1 MMDNKMKKKI
11 KINKK
16 RKVKKVEYFLRN
28 FCLLSKNEQRNFM
41 KDCHESLICC
51 ISEACFNLLK
61 NIHLKDEKKVQCMI
75 HPIRGILEEL
85 WSNGVTC
92 DRRREILTSATG
104 DKVLVLLKVVLLPFL
119 TDLLK

>member
-1 MMDNKMKKKI
+1 METKMKKKI

-28 FCLLSKNEQRNFM
+28 FCSLTKNEQRNFL
-41 KDCHESLICC
+41 KDCHENLICC

-61 NIHLKDEKKVQCMI
+61 NIHLKDNKKVLCMT
-75 HPIRGILEEL
+75 HPIRRILEEL
-85 WSNGVTC
+85 WSKGVTC

-104 DKVLVLLKVVLLPFL
+104 DKVLVLLKGVLLPFL
-119 TDLLK
+119 TNLLK